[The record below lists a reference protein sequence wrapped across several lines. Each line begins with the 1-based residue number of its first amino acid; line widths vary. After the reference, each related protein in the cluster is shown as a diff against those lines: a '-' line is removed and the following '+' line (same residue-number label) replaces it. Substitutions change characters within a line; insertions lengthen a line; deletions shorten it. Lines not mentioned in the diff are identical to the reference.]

1 MLRDAMAVATV
12 ALAFALAVSAAPATS
27 RAQAG
32 PTPGSAATLAQ
43 AETPKLFQGVGKII
57 AIDAA
62 SGFVT
67 IRHEAIPG
75 LMDAMEMQFE
85 AKPPKLLEGLEPG
98 DKVEFTLDGKTFVL
112 HAIAK
117 APVAK

>member
-1 MLRDAMAVATV
+1 MAVATV
-12 ALAFALAVSAAPATS
+12 ALAFASGVSAAPAAS

-32 PTPGSAATLAQ
+32 PSPGSAVTLAQ

-57 AIDAA
+57 AIDAP

-85 AKPPKLLEGLEPG
+85 AKPAKLLEGLEPG
-98 DKVEFTLDGKTFVL
+98 DKVEFTLDGKTYTL

-117 APVAK
+117 APAAK

>member
-1 MLRDAMAVATV
+1 M
-12 ALAFALAVSAAPATS
+12 
-27 RAQAG
+27 
-32 PTPGSAATLAQ
+32 AQ
-43 AETPKLFQGVGKII
+43 AETPRLFQGVGKIT

-62 SGFVT
+62 SGYVT

-85 AKPPKLLEGLEPG
+85 AKPAKLLEGLKPG
-98 DKVEFTLDGKTFVL
+98 DKVEFTLDGKTYVL

-117 APVAK
+117 APAAK

>member
-12 ALAFALAVSAAPATS
+12 ALAFALAVSAAPA
-27 RAQAG
+27 
-32 PTPGSAATLAQ
+32 PGSAVPLAQ

-57 AIDAA
+57 AIDAPA
-62 SGFVT
+62 GFVT

-85 AKPPKLLEGLEPG
+85 AKPAKLLEGLEPG
-98 DKVEFTLDGKTFVL
+98 DKVEFTLDGKTYTL

-117 APVAK
+117 ATAAK